1 MGRVSSA
8 RHLPGRIRDHLS
20 SRGKWFW
27 GSVGFV
33 LACSTT
39 ASSMVFM
46 GGVIAGRGEGQL
58 GLSIFLYVSGAVTT
72 LGPAALMAVIVESVR
87 AGVDPNHD
95 GPPTK
100 Q

>member
-1 MGRVSSA
+1 
-8 RHLPGRIRDHLS
+8 
-20 SRGKWFW
+20 
-27 GSVGFV
+27 
-33 LACSTT
+33 
-39 ASSMVFM
+39 M